1 MVFST
6 PNAAVDMIEL
16 RNVIGP
22 LIRSEK
28 RSVDTTRYN
37 DTAVIK
43 IACALDIPLKHII
56 DRQYEDSEKKR
67 WEYESFRYNSSHTIL
82 TCCSIRCVVFLLMKY
97 SPWSKRSSISEWN
110 HKPKQES
117 MLFVKKNTS
126 VIQKVADKVQKCKG
140 QQPAIRWHIFCHI

>member
-6 PNAAVDMIEL
+6 PNAEVDMIEL

-28 RSVDTTRYN
+28 RSVDATRYN

-110 HKPKQES
+110 YKPKQES
-117 MLFVKKNTS
+117 MLFVKRL
-126 VIQKVADKVQKCKG
+126 D
-140 QQPAIRWHIFCHI
+140 FCHTKSCWQGPEM